1 VVSFFRQNKFI
12 LFLSVCLLG
21 LFGLSRLIEPKS
33 EETGLTIYSYS
44 SFSASWGAGPLIKK
58 MFEEHCRCKVN
69 LRDADDSRL
78 LIHRLKLEGVR
89 EGADVVI
96 GLNHWDVDEA
106 VDNLNFKPFNWDR
119 ALLRDDELL
128 PNELDKRGLVPFDWG
143 LLTFNTRK
151 NSVLAS
157 ARNLDQILNL
167 ASNKSIALQD
177 PRTSA
182 PGLTFLFWLVQTL
195 GEDQAFA
202 FLDQFRSKIFSFSPG
217 WSSSYGLFQK
227 GDAKGVFSYISSPL
241 YHEIEEKD
249 FNYVA
254 LPLEEGLPVH
264 IEYAG
269 VLSTCRQCE
278 RAREFINFILTPR
291 IQEILMSKNYMLPV
305 NKAVEPKGS
314 WNILGN
320 YKITSPKK
328 FSPSEKQR
336 ILERWSRW
344 VRGQ

>member
-1 VVSFFRQNKFI
+1 MSPRDEDV
-12 LFLSVCLLG
+12 
-21 LFGLSRLIEPKS
+21 
-33 EETGLTIYSYS
+33 GLTIYSYS

-58 MFEEHCRCKVN
+58 MFEQHCDCKVN

-78 LIHRLKLEGVR
+78 LIQRLKLEGAR
-89 EGADVVI
+89 EGADIVI
-96 GLNHWDVDEA
+96 GLNYWDVDEA
-106 VDNLNFKPFNWDR
+106 VDNLNFQAFPWDR
-119 ALLRDDELL
+119 ALLRDDDLS
-128 PNELDKRGLVPFDWG
+128 PRELDKLGLVPFDWG

-151 NSVLAS
+151 NSAIAS

-195 GEDQAFA
+195 GEEQAFA
-202 FLDQFRSKIFSFSPG
+202 FLDQFRSKIFSISPG

-227 GDAKGVFSYISSPL
+227 GDAKGVFSYITSPL

-249 FNYVA
+249 FQYMA

-269 VLSTCRQCE
+269 VLSTCRHCE
-278 RAREFINFILTPR
+278 RAREFINFLLTPK
-291 IQEILMSKNYMLPV
+291 IQEILMTKNYMLPV
-305 NKAVEPKGS
+305 NKGVEPKGS
-314 WNILGN
+314 WDILGN
-320 YKITSPKK
+320 YKMNPPIR

-336 ILERWSRW
+336 ILGRWSRW
-344 VRGQ
+344 ARG